1 MEHFDLVRTQAN
13 SVGVVCDL
21 SLRAYVHEDTL
32 RWEARRLLPLLG
44 FIQSSRAT
52 SPGNV
57 FRLKRK
63 EWSDWLLWT
72 GFDTSSHIG
81 SSQRSLRVRNQSAE
95 GAESQNWLSTEGVLL
110 VTLGSSTTRQSQEHR
125 TMSMR
130 ALESLLKHCTSED
143 VTVPA

>member
-1 MEHFDLVRTQAN
+1 MEHFDLVRTQAD

-63 EWSDWLLWT
+63 EWSDWLIGT
-72 GFDTSSHIG
+72 GADATLHIG
-81 SSQRSLRVRNQSAE
+81 SSKRSLRARNQSADA
-95 GAESQNWLSTEGVLL
+95 AEEQNWLSTVGVLL
-110 VTLGSSTTRQSQEHR
+110 VALGCSTTRQSKEHR

-130 ALESLLKHCTSED
+130 ALDSSD
-143 VTVPA
+143 